1 MILIVSGTG
10 ALGME
15 ACRLLAARGEPTRAL
30 VRATSSPEKTAEL
43 KGLGAELAT
52 GDLKDPGSLRA
63 ACNGV
68 SAVISSATSVHSQDP
83 ANSIETVDRQGQLA
97 LIEAAEAAG
106 VKHFVLISFPQPA
119 VDFPLRSAKRD
130 VEDRLRG
137 SRMSYTI
144 LQPTFFTEV
153 WLSPALGFD
162 PANGKATIYGA
173 GMNKTSWISFR
184 DVAACAVA
192 ALNNPKALNATI
204 ELGGPD
210 ALSPLEVVR
219 LAEGLAGKP
228 IEVQHVPEEELSAQ
242 HAAATDL
249 LQKTFAGLM
258 LYYADGDVIDMAEAR
273 RALSIDRLRSVREYF
288 QEAVT
293 AATH

>member
-1 MILIVSGTG
+1 LIVSGTG

-15 ACRLLAARGEPTRAL
+15 ACRLLAARAEPTRAL
-30 VRATSSPEKTAEL
+30 VRASSSPEKLTEL
-43 KGLGAELAT
+43 KELGAELTT
-52 GDLKDPGSLRA
+52 GDLKDPASLRA
-63 ACNGV
+63 ACRGV
-68 SAVISSATSVHSQDP
+68 SAIISSATSVHSQDP

-97 LIEAAEAAG
+97 LIDAAEAAG
-106 VKHFVLISFPQPA
+106 VKHFVLVSFPPVA
-119 VDFPLRSAKRD
+119 VDFPLQSAKRA
-130 VEDRLRG
+130 VEYRLRKG
-137 SRMSYTI
+137 LMSYTI

-162 PANGKATIYGA
+162 PASGKATIYGA
-173 GMNKTSWISFR
+173 GKNKTSWISFR

-192 ALNNPKALNATI
+192 ALNNPRAANATI

-210 ALSPLEVVR
+210 ALSPLEAVR
-219 LAEGLAGKP
+219 LAEGLVGKP
-228 IEVQHVPEEELSAQ
+228 VEVQHVPEEALRAQ

-273 RALSIDRLRSVREYF
+273 RVLSVDRFRSVREYF
-288 QEAVT
+288 QEAVI

>member
-15 ACRLLAARGEPTRAL
+15 ACRLLAERGEPTRAL
-30 VRATSSPEKTAEL
+30 VRASADAGKLAEL
-43 KGLGAELAT
+43 KRLGAELAT
-52 GDLKDPGSLRA
+52 GDLRDPVSLRA
-63 ACNGV
+63 ACQGV
-68 SAVISSATSVHSQDP
+68 RAIISSATSVHSQDP

-97 LIEAAEAAG
+97 LIDAAEAAG
-106 VKHFVLISFPQPA
+106 VQHFVLVSFPPTNA
-119 VDFPLRSAKRD
+119 EFPLQSAKRA
-130 VEDRLRG
+130 VEDRLRRG
-137 SRMSYTI
+137 KMSYTI
-144 LQPTFFTEV
+144 LRPTFFSEV

-162 PANGKATIYGA
+162 PANGKAAIYGA
-173 GMNKTSWISFR
+173 GNNKTSWISFR

-192 ALNNPKALNATI
+192 ALNNPKASNATI

-219 LAEGLAGKP
+219 LAEGLVGKP
-228 IEVQHVPEEELSAQ
+228 VEVQHVPEEALRAQ

-258 LYYADGDVIDMAEAR
+258 LYYADGDVIDMTEAR
-273 RALSIDRLRSVREYF
+273 RTLSVERFRSVREYF
-288 QEAVT
+288 EGA
-293 AATH
+293 

>member
-15 ACRLLAARGEPTRAL
+15 ACRLLAARGEPVRAL
-30 VRATSSPEKTAEL
+30 VRASSSPEKLTEL
-43 KGLGAELAT
+43 KELGAELAT
-52 GDLKDPGSLRA
+52 GDLKDPASLRA
-63 ACNGV
+63 ACQGV
-68 SAVISSATSVHSQDP
+68 SAIISSATSVHSQDP

-97 LIEAAEAAG
+97 LIDAAEATG
-106 VKHFVLISFPQPA
+106 VKHFVLISFPKID
-119 VDFPLRSAKRD
+119 VDFPLQSAKRA
-130 VEDRLRG
+130 VEDRLRRG
-137 SRMSYTI
+137 RMSYTI

-162 PANGKATIYGA
+162 PASGKATIYGA
-173 GMNKTSWISFR
+173 GKNRTSWISFR

-192 ALNNPKALNATI
+192 ALNNPRAANATI

-210 ALSPLEVVR
+210 ALSPLEAVR
-219 LAEGLAGKP
+219 LAEGLVGKP
-228 IEVQHVPEEELSAQ
+228 VEVQHVPEEALRAQ

-258 LYYADGDVIDMAEAR
+258 LYYADGDVIDMTEAR
-273 RALSIDRLRSVREYF
+273 RVLSLDRFRSVREYF

-293 AATH
+293 ATTH